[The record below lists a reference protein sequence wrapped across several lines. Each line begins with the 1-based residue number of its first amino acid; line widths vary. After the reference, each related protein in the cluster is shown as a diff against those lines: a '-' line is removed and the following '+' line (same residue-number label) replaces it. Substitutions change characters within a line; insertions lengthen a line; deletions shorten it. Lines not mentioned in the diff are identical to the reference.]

1 MADQDLDVAIGQALG
16 DLDLVEIFRG
26 VVVDRRP
33 EQVAQVGH
41 FGGGRELG
49 RMSGDVGELLL
60 VAGGKLVRNP
70 LPA

>member
-1 MADQDLDVAIGQALG
+1 MECLWDKGIHVGDADQDLDVAIGQALG

-49 RMSGDVGELLL
+49 G
-60 VAGGKLVRNP
+60 
-70 LPA
+70 